1 MVAFQALEDH
11 LDLVVPCLAL
21 VDQLIEVLED
31 PYLNQEVRLLVVPYL
46 VLEALPS
53 VSCQA
58 WEDQGPFLHVAQVGP
73 Y

>member
-1 MVAFQALEDH
+1 M
-11 LDLVVPCLAL
+11 
-21 VDQLIEVLED
+21 DQLTEVLED
-31 PYLNQEVRLLVVPYL
+31 PCLNQEVRLKVGPYLVLEVRLMVVPYL

-58 WEDQGPFLHVAQVGP
+58 WEDQGPFLHVALVGP

>member
-1 MVAFQALEDH
+1 MG
-11 LDLVVPCLAL
+11 
-21 VDQLIEVLED
+21 
-31 PYLNQEVRLLVVPYL
+31 PYLVLEVRLMVVPYL

-58 WEDQGPFLHVAQVGP
+58 WEDQGPFLDVALVGP

>member
-1 MVAFQALEDH
+1 M
-11 LDLVVPCLAL
+11 
-21 VDQLIEVLED
+21 DQLIEVLED
-31 PYLNQEVRLLVVPYL
+31 PYLNQEVRLKVGPYLVLEVRLMVVPYL

-58 WEDQGPFLHVAQVGP
+58 WEDQGPFLDVALVDP

>member
-21 VDQLIEVLED
+21 VDQLIEVLE
-31 PYLNQEVRLLVVPYL
+31 LNQEVRLLVVPYL

-58 WEDQGPFLHVAQVGP
+58 WEDQGPFLHVARVGP